1 MELVFE
7 DISTFDAENA
17 IIGTL
22 LRGLDVGKKVLASEL
37 IKQTPGPSGQDF
49 AIRNGLNKLRDR
61 QEPTNNNNNI
71 SPPPLP
77 PALPPHSGPGP
88 FIPPPPP
95 FQPPSPVF
103 NSSQQAPPRPDNSFG
118 NFHIPT
124 QLSSANFD
132 NRDQGLSG
140 NLFDSQTQTF
150 AREREKGK
158 VVQDSVQKELDDTI
172 YELPDPPKA
181 RAR

>member
-22 LRGLDVGKKVLASEL
+22 LRGLDVGKKVLAREL
-37 IKQTPGPSGQDF
+37 IKQTPGPPGQDF

-71 SPPPLP
+71 SPLPLP
-77 PALPPHSGPGP
+77 PVLPPHSGPGP

-95 FQPPSPVF
+95 FQPPPPVLIHF
-103 NSSQQAPPRPDNSFG
+103 NNHHRDLIILLGIFIFLH
-118 NFHIPT
+118 NFHLQILT
-124 QLSSANFD
+124 IETKDYLEIYLIH
-132 NRDQGLSG
+132 RHRL
-140 NLFDSQTQTF
+140 LL
-150 AREREKGK
+150 EKEK
-158 VVQDSVQKELDDTI
+158 
-172 YELPDPPKA
+172 KA
-181 RAR
+181 RLFRIVFKKN